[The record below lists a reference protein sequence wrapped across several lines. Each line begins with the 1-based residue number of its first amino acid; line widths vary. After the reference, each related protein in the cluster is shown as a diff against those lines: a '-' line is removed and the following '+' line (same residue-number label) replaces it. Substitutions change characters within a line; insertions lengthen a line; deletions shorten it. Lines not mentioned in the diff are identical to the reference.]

1 MFLTKKRTINA
12 TTILKREILRS
23 LMIKKIINLTTNLK
37 REVIG
42 ILMKKK
48 TIKVTMI
55 TIIEGEEEKE
65 EEEEVIVILMKK
77 MTFNVT
83 MITINQEGEKEEE
96 EDKEGQMNLN
106 YQMIILYR
114 TYQKNLKTIIA
125 LKTSN

>member
-1 MFLTKKRTINA
+1 
-12 TTILKREILRS
+12 
-23 LMIKKIINLTTNLK
+23 MIKKIINLTTNLK
-37 REVIG
+37 REVKG

-65 EEEEVIVILMKK
+65 EEE
-77 MTFNVT
+77 
-83 MITINQEGEKEEE
+83 
-96 EDKEGQMNLN
+96 DKEGQMNLN
-106 YQMIILYR
+106 YQMIIQFR